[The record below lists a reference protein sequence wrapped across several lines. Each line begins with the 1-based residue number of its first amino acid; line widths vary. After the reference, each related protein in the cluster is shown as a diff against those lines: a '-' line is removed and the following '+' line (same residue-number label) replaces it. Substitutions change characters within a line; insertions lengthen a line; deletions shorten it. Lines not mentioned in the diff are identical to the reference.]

1 MDVSNWCP
9 VFFWTVLDS
18 KILIMNRYL
27 EKIAKSLPYRDRV
40 EVLIR
45 KDDKILVMKCKNK
58 ETGDEWYAFPGGGVD
73 GQDKVEAAKNECLE
87 EVGVKVKNLQPTK
100 FTFTEEG
107 GMSKKDD
114 RHLKYRGSKTRWYVA
129 DYDEMDRSKLGEDG
143 DSRKYRWLG
152 HQEALQAVK
161 SHRGIST
168 PRQELIASLKGSNRV
183 LEKVAQLLGS

>member
-1 MDVSNWCP
+1 
-9 VFFWTVLDS
+9 
-18 KILIMNRYL
+18 MNRYL
-27 EKIAKSLPYRDRV
+27 IKIAETLPYRDRV
-40 EVLIR
+40 EVVIC

-73 GQDKVEAAKNECLE
+73 GQSESKAAENECLE
-87 EVGVKVKNLQPTK
+87 EVGVKVKNLRATDI
-100 FTFTEEG
+100 TFKEEG

-129 DYDEMDRSKLGEDG
+129 DYAEMDRSKLGEDG

-161 SHRGIST
+161 SGRGIST
-168 PRQELIASLKGSNRV
+168 PRQKAITSLKGSNRV
-183 LEKVAQLLGS
+183 LEKVAEMLGI